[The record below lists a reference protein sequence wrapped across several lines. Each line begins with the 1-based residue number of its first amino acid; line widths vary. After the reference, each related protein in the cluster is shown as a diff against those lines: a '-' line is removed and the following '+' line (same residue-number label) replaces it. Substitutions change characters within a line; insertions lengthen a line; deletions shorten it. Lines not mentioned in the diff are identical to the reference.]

1 MSRPANHATCSYI
14 SDIGKASEPIRRCLF
29 IDYIII
35 EFVVPFQ
42 ELQQLFEKLDADG
55 DGRVSFQEFLA
66 ELFQHNTPGPIPAP
80 GTPRSIGTTP
90 TRSLSAQKK
99 FKYPATA
106 GAEDR
111 TTPSVVQGSGVTGL
125 FSILDPEKTG

>member
-1 MSRPANHATCSYI
+1 MNLFHYI
-14 SDIGKASEPIRRCLF
+14 
-29 IDYIII
+29 
-35 EFVVPFQ
+35 VQ

-66 ELFQHNTPGPIPAP
+66 ELFQHNTPAGQIPSVPAP

-99 FKYPATA
+99 LKYPATS
-106 GAEDR
+106 GSEER

-125 FSILDPEKTG
+125 FSVLDPDKTG